1 MVTIRTLDNGIRVAL
16 ESISYVRSISF
27 GIWVKN
33 GSRNELPQENGVSH
47 YIEHMMFKGTKS
59 RTARQIAEEM
69 DALGGQINAYTTK
82 EYTCYHTRV
91 LDKHIDRALD
101 VMSDMLLHP
110 LIAQE
115 EVQKERNVITEE
127 IYMYDDAPE
136 ELVHDALQD
145 AIWRDTS
152 LGMPILGTEETIAT
166 FDADFIRAYYERN
179 YHQENIVLSVAG
191 NFEEEE
197 MLGKLNEKLG
207 GWKRETPFV
216 QHDTHAAY
224 QISCVEKEK
233 DIEQVHVC
241 LAFPGLTREHPQK
254 YALAI
259 FNTLFGGG
267 MSSRLFQKI
276 REENGLTYS
285 IYSYT
290 TAFADTGVFTICASM
305 NPNQTERVFELIA
318 EELKEVTAE
327 TFPEQLIAVTKEQ
340 MISNFIIGTE
350 STLNRMTAA
359 GASLL
364 LRGEV
369 QETEEVIAKI
379 EAVTAADVL
388 ATARAVLDTEKIS
401 YSAVGNL
408 KGNDFGAL
416 VEKFFK
422 IKKALL
428 RNTIDTDLSRIF
440 CIKEELS

>member
-1 MVTIRTLDNGIRVAL
+1 MVIIRTLDNGIKVAL
-16 ESISYVRSISF
+16 ESIPYVRSISF

-33 GSRNELPQENGVSH
+33 GSRNELPRENGVSH
-47 YIEHMMFKGTKS
+47 YIEHMMFKGTEN

-110 LIAQE
+110 LLAE
-115 EVQKERNVITEE
+115 EDIKKERNVITEE

-145 AIWRDTS
+145 AILRESS
-152 LGMPILGTEETIAT
+152 LGMPILGTEETIGA
-166 FDADFIRAYYERN
+166 FDSKFIREYYERN

-191 NFEEEE
+191 NFEIEE
-197 MLGKLNEKLG
+197 MLEKLNGTLG
-207 GWKRETPFV
+207 GWKREQSFQPY
-216 QHDTHAAY
+216 DTKADYH
-224 QISCVEKEK
+224 ISYVEKEK
-233 DIEQVHVC
+233 DVEQVHTC
-241 LAFPGLTREHPQK
+241 IAFPGLEREHPQK
-254 YALAI
+254 YAMAI

-276 REENGLTYS
+276 REEHGLTYS

-290 TAFADTGVFTICASM
+290 TAFADTGIFTICASM
-305 NPNQTERVFELIA
+305 NPNQAEKVFELIA
-318 EELKEVTAE
+318 EEIKAVKAHA
-327 TFPEQLIAVTKEQ
+327 FPEKLIEVTKEQ

-350 STLNRMTAA
+350 STLNRMTSA

-364 LRGEV
+364 LRGQV
-369 QETEEVIAKI
+369 QETEEVIRKI
-379 EAVTAADVL
+379 EAVTAEDVL
-388 ATARAVLDTEKIS
+388 AAARSVFDFEKLS

-416 VEKFFK
+416 V
-422 IKKALL
+422 KKVFL
-428 RNTIDTDLSRIF
+428 
-440 CIKEELS
+440 

>member
-1 MVTIRTLDNGIRVAL
+1 MVTIRTLDNGIKVAL

-47 YIEHMMFKGTKS
+47 YIEHMMFKGTEN

-110 LIAQE
+110 LIAE
-115 EVQKERNVITEE
+115 EDVQKERNVITEE

-152 LGMPILGTEETIAT
+152 LGMPILGTEETIAA
-166 FDADFIRAYYERN
+166 FDAAFIRAYYERN
-179 YHQENIVLSVAG
+179 YHQKNIVLSVAG
-191 NFEEEE
+191 NFAEEE

-207 GWKRETPFV
+207 QWKRETPFV
-216 QHDTHAAY
+216 QQDTHADY
-224 QISCVEKEK
+224 QTAQVEKEK
-233 DIEQVHVC
+233 DIEQVHIC

-290 TAFADTGVFTICASM
+290 TAFADTGIFTICASM
-305 NPNQTERVFELIA
+305 NPNQTKRVFELIA

-327 TFPEQLIAVTKEQ
+327 AFPEQLIAVTKEQ

-350 STLNRMTAA
+350 STLNRMTSA

-388 ATARAVLDTEKIS
+388 AAARAVLDTEKIS

-416 VEKFFK
+416 VEKIFK
-422 IKKALL
+422 
-428 RNTIDTDLSRIF
+428 
-440 CIKEELS
+440 

>member
-152 LGMPILGTEETIAT
+152 LGMPILGTEETIAA
-166 FDADFIRAYYERN
+166 FDADFIRTYYERN

-207 GWKRETPFV
+207 GWKRETLFV

-327 TFPEQLIAVTKEQ
+327 AFPEQLIAVTKEQ

-408 KGNDFGAL
+408 KGNDFGTL

-422 IKKALL
+422 
-428 RNTIDTDLSRIF
+428 
-440 CIKEELS
+440 

>member
-1 MVTIRTLDNGIRVAL
+1 MVTIRTLDNGIKVAL

-47 YIEHMMFKGTKS
+47 YIEHMMFKGTEN

-110 LIAQE
+110 LIAE
-115 EVQKERNVITEE
+115 EDVQKERNVITEE

-152 LGMPILGTEETIAT
+152 LGMPILGTEETIAV
-166 FDADFIRAYYERN
+166 FDAAFIRAYYERN

-191 NFEEEE
+191 NFAEAE

-207 GWKRETPFV
+207 QWKRETPFV
-216 QHDTHAAY
+216 QQDTHADY
-224 QISCVEKEK
+224 QTAQVEKEK
-233 DIEQVHVC
+233 DIEQVHIC

-290 TAFADTGVFTICASM
+290 TAFADTGIFTICASM

-327 TFPEQLIAVTKEQ
+327 AFPEQLIAVTKEQ

-350 STLNRMTAA
+350 STLNRMTSA

-388 ATARAVLDTEKIS
+388 AAARTVLDTEKIS

-416 VEKFFK
+416 VEKIFK
-422 IKKALL
+422 
-428 RNTIDTDLSRIF
+428 
-440 CIKEELS
+440 

>member
-1 MVTIRTLDNGIRVAL
+1 MVSIKTLDNGIKVAL
-16 ESISYVRSISF
+16 EPISYVRSISF

-33 GSRNELPQENGVSH
+33 GSRNELPHENGVSH
-47 YIEHMMFKGTKS
+47 YIEHMMFKGTEY

-91 LDKHIDRALD
+91 LDKHFDRALD

-110 LIAQE
+110 LLAE
-115 EVQKERNVITEE
+115 EDVKKERNVITEE

-145 AIWRDTS
+145 SIWRDSS
-152 LGMPILGTEETIAT
+152 LGMPILGTEETIGK
-166 FDADFIRAYYERN
+166 FDAAFIREYYLRN

-191 NFEEEE
+191 NFEMEE
-197 MLGKLNEKLG
+197 MLKKLNGTLG
-207 GWKRETPFV
+207 GWKREQPFRPY
-216 QHDTHAAY
+216 DTQAAY
-224 QISCVEKEK
+224 HISCVEKEK
-233 DIEQVHVC
+233 DVEQVHIC
-241 LAFPGLTREHPQK
+241 IAFPGLEREHPQK
-254 YALAI
+254 YAMAI

-290 TAFADTGVFTICASM
+290 SAFADTGIFTICASM
-305 NPNQTERVFELIA
+305 NPNQAEKVFELIA
-318 EELKEVTAE
+318 EEIKEVTAKA
-327 TFPEQLIAVTKEQ
+327 FPEKLIEVTKEQ

-350 STLNRMTAA
+350 STLNRMTSA

-364 LRGEV
+364 LRGSV
-369 QETEEVIAKI
+369 QETEEVIRKI
-379 EAVTAADVL
+379 EAVTAEDVL
-388 ATARAVLDTEKIS
+388 AAAKSVFDFEKIS

-416 VEKFFK
+416 VKRVFV
-422 IKKALL
+422 
-428 RNTIDTDLSRIF
+428 
-440 CIKEELS
+440 

>member
-1 MVTIRTLDNGIRVAL
+1 MVGIRTLDNGIKVAL

-33 GSRNELPQENGVSH
+33 GSRNELPRENGVSH
-47 YIEHMMFKGTKS
+47 YIEHMMFKGTEN

-110 LIAQE
+110 LLAE
-115 EVQKERNVITEE
+115 EDVRKERNVITEE

-145 AIWRDTS
+145 AIWRESS
-152 LGMPILGTEETIAT
+152 LGMPILGTEETIGA
-166 FDADFIRAYYERN
+166 FDSQFIREYYERN
-179 YHQENIVLSVAG
+179 YHQDNMVLSMAG
-191 NFEEEE
+191 NFETEE
-197 MLGKLNEKLG
+197 MLEKLNQKLG
-207 GWKRETPFV
+207 GWKREQPF
-216 QHDTHAAY
+216 QPYDTQASYH
-224 QISCVEKEK
+224 ISCVEKEK
-233 DIEQVHVC
+233 DVEQVHVC
-241 LAFPGLTREHPQK
+241 IAFPGLEREHPQK
-254 YALAI
+254 YAMAI

-276 REENGLTYS
+276 REEHGLTYS

-290 TAFADTGVFTICASM
+290 TAFADTGIFTICASM
-305 NPNQTERVFELIA
+305 NPNQAEKVFELIA
-318 EELKEVTAE
+318 EEIKEVKAE
-327 TFPEQLIAVTKEQ
+327 AFPEKLIEVTKEQ

-350 STLNRMTAA
+350 STLNRMTSA

-364 LRGEV
+364 LRGSV
-369 QETEEVIAKI
+369 QETEEVIQKI
-379 EAVTAADVL
+379 EAVTAEDVL
-388 ATARAVLDTEKIS
+388 EVARKTFDFEKIS

-416 VEKFFK
+416 VNRVFV
-422 IKKALL
+422 
-428 RNTIDTDLSRIF
+428 
-440 CIKEELS
+440 

>member
-1 MVTIRTLDNGIRVAL
+1 
-16 ESISYVRSISF
+16 
-27 GIWVKN
+27 
-33 GSRNELPQENGVSH
+33 
-47 YIEHMMFKGTKS
+47 
-59 RTARQIAEEM
+59 
-69 DALGGQINAYTTK
+69 
-82 EYTCYHTRV
+82 
-91 LDKHIDRALD
+91 
-101 VMSDMLLHP
+101 
-110 LIAQE
+110 
-115 EVQKERNVITEE
+115 
-127 IYMYDDAPE
+127 
-136 ELVHDALQD
+136 
-145 AIWRDTS
+145 
-152 LGMPILGTEETIAT
+152 
-166 FDADFIRAYYERN
+166 
-179 YHQENIVLSVAG
+179 
-191 NFEEEE
+191 

-327 TFPEQLIAVTKEQ
+327 AFPEQLIAVTKEQ

-350 STLNRMTAA
+350 STLNRIGRVNGSSGLGEAGYDPATNTLSYLCNITGDADSLDFTAQPLTLLVTPPVLRVNGVDTA
-359 GASLL
+359 VTNHPAILTFQPSAVSQTLTGSYRHGGFSARAVLSPLSIYVEVSGGTAYRDTEELVSDTSLL
-364 LRGEV
+364 LRDGSILPAVDLIFGFTGGGSHNTEDEYLSSADFTSQFQDLLDVSQVAAV
-369 QETEEVIAKI
+369 Q
-379 EAVTAADVL
+379 
-388 ATARAVLDTEKIS
+388 
-401 YSAVGNL
+401 VGDIQIPL
-408 KGNDFGAL
+408 
-416 VEKFFK
+416 E
-422 IKKALL
+422 
-428 RNTIDTDLSRIF
+428 
-440 CIKEELS
+440 

>member
-152 LGMPILGTEETIAT
+152 LGMPILGTEETIAA

-327 TFPEQLIAVTKEQ
+327 AFPEQLIAVT
-340 MISNFIIGTE
+340 
-350 STLNRMTAA
+350 
-359 GASLL
+359 ASLL

-422 IKKALL
+422 
-428 RNTIDTDLSRIF
+428 
-440 CIKEELS
+440 